1 MLEQDQWGAQT
12 LQGELARLMKEGQ
25 TGEARGA
32 LTKML
37 RELACMGYEP
47 LIEAAK
53 GVLQDEQDKKLGL
66 HIEVESGLRRVCS
79 KVSLKRGVSSERYQ
93 PLEEEHLL
101 DQLRE
106 LMMSL
111 ALDRPLKELSEVAR
125 LRESLWSGAI
135 MSWLERVEAA
145 GESAALSR
153 ER

>member
-1 MLEQDQWGAQT
+1 MLEQDQWSAQA
-12 LQGELARLMKEGQ
+12 LHGELARLIKEGQ

-47 LIEAAK
+47 LIEAAE

-66 HIEVESGLRRVCS
+66 HIEVESGLKKVCS